1 MDLQARG
8 AVGLLGIFAFD
19 LVKKMEEMKF
29 LPNIISE
36 ESQNSQGFYFMV
48 VCFCLLI
55 GLHIM
60 FIMPNKK
67 WLHLSIVM

>member
-36 ESQNSQGFYFMV
+36 ESQKSQGFYFMV
-48 VCFCLLI
+48 VCFCHLI
-55 GLHIM
+55 
-60 FIMPNKK
+60 
-67 WLHLSIVM
+67 